1 MPHLPDTLKKLL
13 SPTTLAVAAAG
24 GYAAVR
30 GHVQGSQERDSACS
44 PGPFDEL
51 TGLLDHRGF
60 RKRLEEEVGRAR
72 RHGVPLTVALIDVDR
87 FRMLN
92 ERVGH
97 EEGDAIIAELGRLLC
112 SVARGEDTIAR
123 LGADEFALLLPHA
136 DRHRALR
143 ALERTRQLVA
153 ATRFNHRERITVS
166 AGLCDLVEGEGADE
180 LLRHAGSALYWSK
193 GYGRDRCFIYDRD
206 VVAALDADE
215 RTVELERSRALQ
227 GLQALARAVD
237 AKDPSTRAHS
247 ERVAVLAAALAEAA
261 GWSSVRITELREA
274 ALVHDVGKIGIPD
287 AILLKPAALDRA
299 EYEAVKLHAALG
311 AQIVGDVLSEEQVG
325 WIDCHHERPDGKG
338 YPYGLLAEDI
348 PEGAALLAMADA
360 WDVMVTARPYSE
372 PKERREALHEC
383 RALAG
388 AQFVPDAVAALEE
401 LDRRGELIPPVL
413 LENVA

>member
-1 MPHLPDTLKKLL
+1 MSQRADRMKKLL
-13 SPTTLAVAAAG
+13 SPTTLAVAATGA
-24 GYAAVR
+24 YAAVR
-30 GHVQGSQERDSACS
+30 GRAQAAEQRDEACR

-60 RKRLEEEVGRAR
+60 RKRLQEEVNRAN

-87 FRMLN
+87 FRTLN

-97 EEGDAIIAELGRLLC
+97 GEGDAIIAELARLLC
-112 SVARGEDTIAR
+112 NVARAEDTIAR

-136 DRHRALR
+136 DRHQALR

-166 AGLCDLVEGEGADE
+166 AGLCDLAPDEGAE
-180 LLRHAGSALYWSK
+180 HLLRNAGSALYWSK
-193 GYGRDRCFIYDRD
+193 GYGRDRCFVYDRE

-215 RTVELERSRALQ
+215 RSVELERSRALQ

-247 ERVAVLAAALAEAA
+247 ERVAILAAALAEAA
-261 GWSSVRITELREA
+261 GWSNVRITELREA
-274 ALVHDVGKIGIPD
+274 ALVHDVGKIGVPD
-287 AILLKPAALDRA
+287 AILLKPAALDEA

-311 AQIVGDVLSEEQVG
+311 AQIVGDVLSEEQVS
-325 WIDCHHERPDGKG
+325 WIDCHHERPDGLG
-338 YPYGLLAEDI
+338 YPYGLSVDDI

-360 WDVMVTARPYSE
+360 WDVMVTARPYSR
-372 PKERREALHEC
+372 PKERRQALHEC
-383 RALAG
+383 RGLVG
-388 AQFVPDAVAALEE
+388 LQFVEEAVTALEE
-401 LDRRGELIPPVL
+401 LDRRGLLIEPVN
-413 LENVA
+413 LESVA

>member
-1 MPHLPDTLKKLL
+1 ML
-13 SPTTLAVAAAG
+13 SPATLAAAAAG
-24 GYAAVR
+24 GLAAAR
-30 GHVQGSQERDSACS
+30 AHVHGSSEQHDTGCT

-60 RKRLEEEVGRAR
+60 RKRLEVEVSRAQ

-87 FRMLN
+87 FRVLN
-92 ERVGH
+92 ERIGH
-97 EEGDAIIAELGRLLC
+97 EEGDAVIAEVARLLC
-112 SVARGEDTIAR
+112 GVARGEDTIAR

-136 DRHRALR
+136 DRHQALR

-153 ATRFNHRERITVS
+153 ATRFRHRERITVS
-166 AGLCDLVEGEGADE
+166 AGLCDLMPGEGAKD
-180 LLRHAGSALYWSK
+180 LLRNAGSALYWSK

-215 RTVELERSRALQ
+215 RSVELERSRALQ

-261 GWSSVRITELREA
+261 GWNSVRITELREA
-274 ALVHDVGKIGIPD
+274 ALVHDVGKIGVPD
-287 AILLKPAALDRA
+287 AILLKPAALDAA

-311 AQIVGDVLSEEQVG
+311 AQIVGDVLSEEQVR
-325 WIDCHHERPDGKG
+325 WIDCHHERPDGSG
-338 YPYGLLAEDI
+338 YPYGLSTSDI

-360 WDVMVTARPYSE
+360 WDVMVTARPYSQ
-372 PKERREALHEC
+372 PKERRQALQEC
-383 RALAG
+383 RRLAG
-388 AQFVPDAVAALEE
+388 AQFDPDAVAALEE
-401 LDRRGELIPPVL
+401 LDRRGALIEPVV
-413 LENVA
+413 LESVA